1 MARYYKEKE
10 VKFEKKI
17 VFRVTDGMF
26 KYLRDFADR
35 EGGDISKIIR
45 GIIEIHMAEKAED
58 KYYLMDKIKEMIQ
71 HHEAEIEK
79 LTDLKEKLVSEH

>member
-17 VFRVTDGMF
+17 VFRVTEGMF
-26 KYLRDFADR
+26 KYLQDFADR

-71 HHEAEIEK
+71 HHEGEIEK
-79 LTDLKEKLVSEH
+79 LEELKEKLVGKH

>member
-17 VFRVTDGMF
+17 VFRVTEGMY
-26 KYLRDFADR
+26 KYLQDFADS

-45 GIIEIHMAEKAED
+45 GIIEMYMSEKAED
-58 KYYLMDKIKEMIQ
+58 KYYLIDKIKEMIT
-71 HHEAEIEK
+71 HHETEIEK
-79 LTDLKEKLVSEH
+79 LTDLKEKLVGP